1 MHGVIAD
8 KLGVI
13 KLMDK
18 REVYF
23 DNSATTRA
31 FDEVRDIVA
40 ETMTVDYGNTSSRHM
55 KGVEAERYVK
65 AAREKIAKT
74 LKVTEKEIVFTS
86 GGTESNNLAIIGSAI
101 ANQRAGKHIITTAIE
116 HASVAAVVGFLEEQG
131 FEVTILPVDENG
143 QISLEEL
150 EAAIREDTILV
161 SMMQINNE
169 MGAIEPVAEAGA
181 LIKKKNPNT
190 LFHVDA
196 IQSYGKLRIYPKKMN
211 VDMLSVSGHK
221 LHGPKGSGFLY
232 IKENTKAIITT
243 HASNVCGTIIP
254 IEEIGALCKEKGL
267 VYAVDT
273 AQTAGILNIDMQKA
287 NIDFLAFTGHKGLL
301 GPQGIGGFIAS
312 DKLEGLIDPVIS
324 GGTGS
329 LSDSEEIPDFLPDRF
344 ESGTLNLPGIIGLHQ
359 ALVYLKEAGIDN
371 MRKEKMEITK
381 YFLDQVKEIDG
392 VKVAGKKTVE
402 GRLGVVSIDFEGFDN
417 SIVSFYLSSK
427 YKIMTR
433 VGMHCAPR
441 AHKTLKTFPQGT
453 VRFSFSHFNTKE
465 EVDICIDAI
474 KTILDDLRQG
484 EELI

>member
-1 MHGVIAD
+1 MKDI
-8 KLGVI
+8 
-13 KLMDK
+13 
-18 REVYF
+18 YF
-23 DNSATTRA
+23 DNSSTSFPKAPNVGRAMGEFIENGAFNINRGSYEGAYEAGSAVLDTREMLKDL
-31 FDEVRDIVA
+31 FNCPNSKNVVFTPSVTYSLNFFIKGFLKPGDHVLV
-40 ETMTVDYGNTSSRHM
+40 TSVEHNAVMRPLVQM
-55 KGVEAERYVK
+55 EKLGVEFDAVPCDE
-65 AAREKIAKT
+65 EGG
-74 LKVTEKEIVFTS
+74 VTADDF
-86 GGTESNNLAIIGSAI
+86 
-101 ANQRAGKHIITTAIE
+101 RA
-116 HASVAAVVGFLEEQG
+116 
-131 FEVTILPVDENG
+131 
-143 QISLEEL
+143 
-150 EAAIREDTILV
+150 
-161 SMMQINNE
+161 
-169 MGAIEPVAEAGA
+169 
-181 LIKKKNPNT
+181 
-190 LFHVDA
+190 
-196 IQSYGKLRIYPKKMN
+196 
-211 VDMLSVSGHK
+211 
-221 LHGPKGSGFLY
+221 Y

-312 DKLEGLIDPVIS
+312 DKLEGLIEPVIS

-371 MRKEKMEITK
+371 MRNEKMEITK
-381 YFLDQVKEIDG
+381 YFLDQVKEIEG

-402 GRLGVVSIDFEGFDN
+402 GRLGVISIDFEGFDN

-465 EVDICIDAI
+465 EVDVCIDSI
-474 KTILDDLRQG
+474 KTILSDLRQG
-484 EELI
+484 EDLI

>member
-1 MHGVIAD
+1 MKDI
-8 KLGVI
+8 
-13 KLMDK
+13 
-18 REVYF
+18 YF
-23 DNSATTRA
+23 DNSSTSFPKAPNVGRAMGEFIENGAFNINRGSYEGAYEAGSAVLDTREMLKDL
-31 FDEVRDIVA
+31 FNCPNSKNVVFTPSVTYSLNFFIKGFLKPGDHVLV
-40 ETMTVDYGNTSSRHM
+40 TSVEHNAVMRPLVQM
-55 KGVEAERYVK
+55 EKLGVEFDAVPCDE
-65 AAREKIAKT
+65 EGG
-74 LKVTEKEIVFTS
+74 VTADDF
-86 GGTESNNLAIIGSAI
+86 
-101 ANQRAGKHIITTAIE
+101 RA
-116 HASVAAVVGFLEEQG
+116 
-131 FEVTILPVDENG
+131 
-143 QISLEEL
+143 
-150 EAAIREDTILV
+150 
-161 SMMQINNE
+161 
-169 MGAIEPVAEAGA
+169 
-181 LIKKKNPNT
+181 
-190 LFHVDA
+190 
-196 IQSYGKLRIYPKKMN
+196 
-211 VDMLSVSGHK
+211 
-221 LHGPKGSGFLY
+221 Y

-465 EVDICIDAI
+465 EVDVCIDAI
-474 KTILDDLRQG
+474 KTILSDLRQG
-484 EELI
+484 GELI

>member
-1 MHGVIAD
+1 MKDI
-8 KLGVI
+8 
-13 KLMDK
+13 
-18 REVYF
+18 YF
-23 DNSATTRA
+23 DNSSTSFPKAPNVGRAMGEFIENGAFNINRGSYEGAYEAGSAVLDTREMLKDL
-31 FDEVRDIVA
+31 FNCPNSKNVVFTPSVTYSLNFFIKGFLKPGDHVLV
-40 ETMTVDYGNTSSRHM
+40 TSVEHNAVMRPLVQM
-55 KGVEAERYVK
+55 EKLGVEFDAVPCDE
-65 AAREKIAKT
+65 EGG
-74 LKVTEKEIVFTS
+74 VTADDF
-86 GGTESNNLAIIGSAI
+86 
-101 ANQRAGKHIITTAIE
+101 RA
-116 HASVAAVVGFLEEQG
+116 
-131 FEVTILPVDENG
+131 
-143 QISLEEL
+143 
-150 EAAIREDTILV
+150 
-161 SMMQINNE
+161 
-169 MGAIEPVAEAGA
+169 
-181 LIKKKNPNT
+181 
-190 LFHVDA
+190 
-196 IQSYGKLRIYPKKMN
+196 
-211 VDMLSVSGHK
+211 
-221 LHGPKGSGFLY
+221 Y

-371 MRKEKMEITK
+371 MRKEKMDITK

-417 SIVSFYLSSK
+417 SIVSFSLSSK

-465 EVDICIDAI
+465 EVDICINAI
-474 KTILDDLRQG
+474 KTILSDLRQG

>member
-1 MHGVIAD
+1 MKDI
-8 KLGVI
+8 
-13 KLMDK
+13 
-18 REVYF
+18 YF
-23 DNSATTRA
+23 DNSSTSFPKAPNVGRAMGEFIENGAFNINRGSYEGAYEAGSAVLDTREMLKDLSNCPNSKNVV
-31 FDEVRDIVA
+31 FTPSVTYSLNFFIKGFLKPGDHVLV
-40 ETMTVDYGNTSSRHM
+40 TSVEHNAVMRPLVQM
-55 KGVEAERYVK
+55 EKLGVEFDAVPCDE
-65 AAREKIAKT
+65 EGG
-74 LKVTEKEIVFTS
+74 VTADDF
-86 GGTESNNLAIIGSAI
+86 
-101 ANQRAGKHIITTAIE
+101 RA
-116 HASVAAVVGFLEEQG
+116 
-131 FEVTILPVDENG
+131 
-143 QISLEEL
+143 
-150 EAAIREDTILV
+150 
-161 SMMQINNE
+161 
-169 MGAIEPVAEAGA
+169 
-181 LIKKKNPNT
+181 
-190 LFHVDA
+190 
-196 IQSYGKLRIYPKKMN
+196 
-211 VDMLSVSGHK
+211 
-221 LHGPKGSGFLY
+221 Y

-465 EVDICIDAI
+465 EVDVCIDAI
-474 KTILDDLRQG
+474 KTILSDLRQG
-484 EELI
+484 EDLI

>member
-1 MHGVIAD
+1 MKDI
-8 KLGVI
+8 
-13 KLMDK
+13 
-18 REVYF
+18 YF
-23 DNSATTRA
+23 DNSSTSFPKAPNVGRAMGEFIENGAFNINRGSYEGAYEAGSAVLDTREMLKDL
-31 FDEVRDIVA
+31 FNCPNSKNVVFTPSVTYSLNFFIKGFLKPGDHVLV
-40 ETMTVDYGNTSSRHM
+40 TSVEHNAVMRPLVQM
-55 KGVEAERYVK
+55 EKLGVEFDAVPCDE
-65 AAREKIAKT
+65 EGG
-74 LKVTEKEIVFTS
+74 VTADDF
-86 GGTESNNLAIIGSAI
+86 
-101 ANQRAGKHIITTAIE
+101 RA
-116 HASVAAVVGFLEEQG
+116 
-131 FEVTILPVDENG
+131 
-143 QISLEEL
+143 
-150 EAAIREDTILV
+150 
-161 SMMQINNE
+161 
-169 MGAIEPVAEAGA
+169 
-181 LIKKKNPNT
+181 
-190 LFHVDA
+190 
-196 IQSYGKLRIYPKKMN
+196 
-211 VDMLSVSGHK
+211 
-221 LHGPKGSGFLY
+221 Y

-267 VYAVDT
+267 VYAVE
-273 AQTAGILNIDMQKA
+273 ILNIDMQKA

-371 MRKEKMEITK
+371 MRNEKMEITK

-392 VKVAGKKTVE
+392 VEVAGKKTVE

-417 SIVSFYLSSK
+417 SIVSFYLSNR

-465 EVDICIDAI
+465 EVDVCIDSI
-474 KTILDDLRQG
+474 KTILSDLRQG
-484 EELI
+484 EDLI

>member
-1 MHGVIAD
+1 MKDI
-8 KLGVI
+8 
-13 KLMDK
+13 
-18 REVYF
+18 YF
-23 DNSATTRA
+23 DNSSTSFPKAPNVGRAMGEFIENGAFNINRGSYEGAYEAGSAVLDTREMLKDL
-31 FDEVRDIVA
+31 FNCPNSKNVVFTPSVTYSLNFFIKGFLKPGDHVLV
-40 ETMTVDYGNTSSRHM
+40 TSVEHNAVMRPLVQM
-55 KGVEAERYVK
+55 EKLGVEFDAVPCDE
-65 AAREKIAKT
+65 EGG
-74 LKVTEKEIVFTS
+74 VTADDF
-86 GGTESNNLAIIGSAI
+86 
-101 ANQRAGKHIITTAIE
+101 RA
-116 HASVAAVVGFLEEQG
+116 
-131 FEVTILPVDENG
+131 
-143 QISLEEL
+143 
-150 EAAIREDTILV
+150 
-161 SMMQINNE
+161 
-169 MGAIEPVAEAGA
+169 
-181 LIKKKNPNT
+181 
-190 LFHVDA
+190 
-196 IQSYGKLRIYPKKMN
+196 
-211 VDMLSVSGHK
+211 
-221 LHGPKGSGFLY
+221 Y

-465 EVDICIDAI
+465 EVDICINAI
-474 KTILDDLRQG
+474 KTILSDLRQG

>member
-1 MHGVIAD
+1 MKDI
-8 KLGVI
+8 
-13 KLMDK
+13 
-18 REVYF
+18 YF
-23 DNSATTRA
+23 DNSSTSFPKAPNVGRAMGEFIENGAFNINRGSYEGAYEAGSAVLDTREMLKDL
-31 FDEVRDIVA
+31 FNCPNSKNVVFTPSVTYSLNFFIKGFLKPGDHVLV
-40 ETMTVDYGNTSSRHM
+40 TSVEHNAVMRPLVQM
-55 KGVEAERYVK
+55 EKLGVEFDAVPCDE
-65 AAREKIAKT
+65 EGG
-74 LKVTEKEIVFTS
+74 VTADDF
-86 GGTESNNLAIIGSAI
+86 
-101 ANQRAGKHIITTAIE
+101 RA
-116 HASVAAVVGFLEEQG
+116 
-131 FEVTILPVDENG
+131 
-143 QISLEEL
+143 
-150 EAAIREDTILV
+150 
-161 SMMQINNE
+161 
-169 MGAIEPVAEAGA
+169 
-181 LIKKKNPNT
+181 
-190 LFHVDA
+190 
-196 IQSYGKLRIYPKKMN
+196 
-211 VDMLSVSGHK
+211 
-221 LHGPKGSGFLY
+221 Y

-359 ALVYLKEAGIDN
+359 ALAYLKEAGIDN
-371 MRKEKMEITK
+371 MRNEKMEITK

-465 EVDICIDAI
+465 EVDICINAI
-474 KTILDDLRQG
+474 KTILSDLRQG

>member
-1 MHGVIAD
+1 MKDI
-8 KLGVI
+8 
-13 KLMDK
+13 
-18 REVYF
+18 YF
-23 DNSATTRA
+23 DNSSTSFPKAPNVGRAMGEFIENGAFNINRGSYEGAYEAGSAVLDTREMLKDL
-31 FDEVRDIVA
+31 FNCPNSKNVVFTPSVTYSLNFFIKGFLKPGDHVLV
-40 ETMTVDYGNTSSRHM
+40 TSVEHNAVMRPLVQM
-55 KGVEAERYVK
+55 EKLGVEFDAVPCDKEGG
-65 AAREKIAKT
+65 
-74 LKVTEKEIVFTS
+74 VTADDF
-86 GGTESNNLAIIGSAI
+86 
-101 ANQRAGKHIITTAIE
+101 RA
-116 HASVAAVVGFLEEQG
+116 
-131 FEVTILPVDENG
+131 
-143 QISLEEL
+143 
-150 EAAIREDTILV
+150 
-161 SMMQINNE
+161 
-169 MGAIEPVAEAGA
+169 
-181 LIKKKNPNT
+181 
-190 LFHVDA
+190 
-196 IQSYGKLRIYPKKMN
+196 
-211 VDMLSVSGHK
+211 
-221 LHGPKGSGFLY
+221 Y

-371 MRKEKMEITK
+371 MRNEKMEITK

-465 EVDICIDAI
+465 EVDICINAI
-474 KTILDDLRQG
+474 KTILSDLRQG

>member
-1 MHGVIAD
+1 MKDI
-8 KLGVI
+8 
-13 KLMDK
+13 
-18 REVYF
+18 YF
-23 DNSATTRA
+23 DNSSTSLPKAPNVGRAMGEFIENGAFNINRGSYEGAYEAGSAVLDTREMLKDL
-31 FDEVRDIVA
+31 FNCPNSKNVVFTPSVTYSLNFFIKGFLKPGDHVLV
-40 ETMTVDYGNTSSRHM
+40 TSVEHNAVMRPLVQM
-55 KGVEAERYVK
+55 EKLGVEFDAVPCDE
-65 AAREKIAKT
+65 EGG
-74 LKVTEKEIVFTS
+74 VTADDF
-86 GGTESNNLAIIGSAI
+86 
-101 ANQRAGKHIITTAIE
+101 RA
-116 HASVAAVVGFLEEQG
+116 
-131 FEVTILPVDENG
+131 
-143 QISLEEL
+143 
-150 EAAIREDTILV
+150 
-161 SMMQINNE
+161 
-169 MGAIEPVAEAGA
+169 
-181 LIKKKNPNT
+181 
-190 LFHVDA
+190 
-196 IQSYGKLRIYPKKMN
+196 
-211 VDMLSVSGHK
+211 
-221 LHGPKGSGFLY
+221 Y

-465 EVDICIDAI
+465 EVDVCIDAI
-474 KTILDDLRQG
+474 KTILSDLRQG
-484 EELI
+484 EDLI

>member
-1 MHGVIAD
+1 MKDI
-8 KLGVI
+8 
-13 KLMDK
+13 
-18 REVYF
+18 YF
-23 DNSATTRA
+23 DNSSTSFPKAPNVGRAMGEFIENGAFNINRGSYEGAYEAGSAVLDTREMLKDL
-31 FDEVRDIVA
+31 FNCPNSKNVVFTPSVTYSLNFFIKGFLKPGDHVLV
-40 ETMTVDYGNTSSRHM
+40 TSVEHNAVMRPLVQM
-55 KGVEAERYVK
+55 EKLGVEFDAVPCDE
-65 AAREKIAKT
+65 EGG
-74 LKVTEKEIVFTS
+74 VTADDF
-86 GGTESNNLAIIGSAI
+86 
-101 ANQRAGKHIITTAIE
+101 RA
-116 HASVAAVVGFLEEQG
+116 
-131 FEVTILPVDENG
+131 
-143 QISLEEL
+143 
-150 EAAIREDTILV
+150 
-161 SMMQINNE
+161 
-169 MGAIEPVAEAGA
+169 
-181 LIKKKNPNT
+181 
-190 LFHVDA
+190 
-196 IQSYGKLRIYPKKMN
+196 
-211 VDMLSVSGHK
+211 
-221 LHGPKGSGFLY
+221 Y

-273 AQTAGILNIDMQKA
+273 AQTAGILNVDMQKA

-371 MRKEKMEITK
+371 MRNEKMEITK

-465 EVDICIDAI
+465 EVDVCIDSI
-474 KTILDDLRQG
+474 KTILSDLRQG
-484 EELI
+484 EDLI

>member
-1 MHGVIAD
+1 MKDI
-8 KLGVI
+8 
-13 KLMDK
+13 
-18 REVYF
+18 YF
-23 DNSATTRA
+23 DNSSTSFPKAPNVGRAMGEFIENGAFNINRGSYEGAYEAGSAVLDTREMLKDL
-31 FDEVRDIVA
+31 FNCPNSKNVVFTPSVTYSLNFFIKGFLKPGDHVLV
-40 ETMTVDYGNTSSRHM
+40 TSVEHNAVMRPLVQM
-55 KGVEAERYVK
+55 AKLGVEFDAVPCDE
-65 AAREKIAKT
+65 EGG
-74 LKVTEKEIVFTS
+74 VTADDF
-86 GGTESNNLAIIGSAI
+86 
-101 ANQRAGKHIITTAIE
+101 RA
-116 HASVAAVVGFLEEQG
+116 
-131 FEVTILPVDENG
+131 
-143 QISLEEL
+143 
-150 EAAIREDTILV
+150 
-161 SMMQINNE
+161 
-169 MGAIEPVAEAGA
+169 
-181 LIKKKNPNT
+181 
-190 LFHVDA
+190 
-196 IQSYGKLRIYPKKMN
+196 
-211 VDMLSVSGHK
+211 
-221 LHGPKGSGFLY
+221 Y

-381 YFLDQVKEIDG
+381 YFLDQVKEIEG

-465 EVDICIDAI
+465 EVDVCIDSI
-474 KTILDDLRQG
+474 KTILSDLRQG
-484 EELI
+484 EDLI

>member
-1 MHGVIAD
+1 MKDI
-8 KLGVI
+8 
-13 KLMDK
+13 
-18 REVYF
+18 YF
-23 DNSATTRA
+23 DNSSTSFPKAPNVGRAMGEFIENGAFNINRGSYEGAYEAGSAVLDTREMLKDL
-31 FDEVRDIVA
+31 FNCPNSKNVVFTPSVTYSLNFFIKGFLKPGDHVLV
-40 ETMTVDYGNTSSRHM
+40 TSVEHNAVMRPLVQM
-55 KGVEAERYVK
+55 EKLGVEFDAVPCDE
-65 AAREKIAKT
+65 EGG
-74 LKVTEKEIVFTS
+74 VTADDF
-86 GGTESNNLAIIGSAI
+86 
-101 ANQRAGKHIITTAIE
+101 RA
-116 HASVAAVVGFLEEQG
+116 
-131 FEVTILPVDENG
+131 
-143 QISLEEL
+143 
-150 EAAIREDTILV
+150 
-161 SMMQINNE
+161 
-169 MGAIEPVAEAGA
+169 
-181 LIKKKNPNT
+181 
-190 LFHVDA
+190 
-196 IQSYGKLRIYPKKMN
+196 
-211 VDMLSVSGHK
+211 
-221 LHGPKGSGFLY
+221 Y

-267 VYAVDT
+267 VYVVDT

-371 MRKEKMEITK
+371 MRNEKMEITK

-465 EVDICIDAI
+465 EVDVCIDAI
-474 KTILDDLRQG
+474 KTILSDLRQG
-484 EELI
+484 EDLI

>member
-1 MHGVIAD
+1 MKDI
-8 KLGVI
+8 
-13 KLMDK
+13 
-18 REVYF
+18 YF
-23 DNSATTRA
+23 DNSSTSFPKAPNVGRAMGEFIENGAFNINRGSYEGAYEAGSAVLDTREMLKDL
-31 FDEVRDIVA
+31 FNCPNSKNVVFTPSVTYSLNFFIKGFLKPGDHVLV
-40 ETMTVDYGNTSSRHM
+40 TSVEHNAVMRPLVQM
-55 KGVEAERYVK
+55 EKLGVEFDAVPCDE
-65 AAREKIAKT
+65 EGG
-74 LKVTEKEIVFTS
+74 VTADDF
-86 GGTESNNLAIIGSAI
+86 
-101 ANQRAGKHIITTAIE
+101 RA
-116 HASVAAVVGFLEEQG
+116 
-131 FEVTILPVDENG
+131 
-143 QISLEEL
+143 
-150 EAAIREDTILV
+150 
-161 SMMQINNE
+161 
-169 MGAIEPVAEAGA
+169 
-181 LIKKKNPNT
+181 
-190 LFHVDA
+190 
-196 IQSYGKLRIYPKKMN
+196 
-211 VDMLSVSGHK
+211 
-221 LHGPKGSGFLY
+221 Y

-371 MRKEKMEITK
+371 MRNEKMEITK
-381 YFLDQVKEIDG
+381 YFLDQVKEING

-465 EVDICIDAI
+465 EVDVCIDSI
-474 KTILDDLRQG
+474 KTILSDLRQG
-484 EELI
+484 EDLI

>member
-1 MHGVIAD
+1 MKDI
-8 KLGVI
+8 
-13 KLMDK
+13 
-18 REVYF
+18 YF
-23 DNSATTRA
+23 DNSSTSFPKAPNVGRAMGEFIENGAFNINRGSYEGAYEAGSAVLDTREMLKDL
-31 FDEVRDIVA
+31 FNCPNSKNVVFTPSVTYSLNFFIKGFLKPGDHVLV
-40 ETMTVDYGNTSSRHM
+40 TSVEHNAVMRPLVQM
-55 KGVEAERYVK
+55 EKLGVEFDAVPCDE
-65 AAREKIAKT
+65 EGG
-74 LKVTEKEIVFTS
+74 VTADDF
-86 GGTESNNLAIIGSAI
+86 
-101 ANQRAGKHIITTAIE
+101 RA
-116 HASVAAVVGFLEEQG
+116 
-131 FEVTILPVDENG
+131 
-143 QISLEEL
+143 
-150 EAAIREDTILV
+150 
-161 SMMQINNE
+161 
-169 MGAIEPVAEAGA
+169 
-181 LIKKKNPNT
+181 
-190 LFHVDA
+190 
-196 IQSYGKLRIYPKKMN
+196 
-211 VDMLSVSGHK
+211 
-221 LHGPKGSGFLY
+221 Y

-381 YFLDQVKEIDG
+381 YFLDQVKEIHG

-465 EVDICIDAI
+465 EVDVCIDAI
-474 KTILDDLRQG
+474 KTILSDLRQG
-484 EELI
+484 EDLI

>member
-1 MHGVIAD
+1 MKDI
-8 KLGVI
+8 
-13 KLMDK
+13 
-18 REVYF
+18 YF
-23 DNSATTRA
+23 DNSSTSFPKAPNVGRAMGEFIENGAFNINRGSYEGAYEAGSAVLDTREMLKDL
-31 FDEVRDIVA
+31 FNCPNSKNVVFTPSVTYSLNFFIKGFLKPGDHVLV
-40 ETMTVDYGNTSSRHM
+40 TSVEHNAVMRPLVQM
-55 KGVEAERYVK
+55 EKLGVEFDAVPCDE
-65 AAREKIAKT
+65 EGG
-74 LKVTEKEIVFTS
+74 VTADDF
-86 GGTESNNLAIIGSAI
+86 
-101 ANQRAGKHIITTAIE
+101 RA
-116 HASVAAVVGFLEEQG
+116 
-131 FEVTILPVDENG
+131 
-143 QISLEEL
+143 
-150 EAAIREDTILV
+150 
-161 SMMQINNE
+161 
-169 MGAIEPVAEAGA
+169 
-181 LIKKKNPNT
+181 
-190 LFHVDA
+190 
-196 IQSYGKLRIYPKKMN
+196 
-211 VDMLSVSGHK
+211 
-221 LHGPKGSGFLY
+221 Y

-371 MRKEKMEITK
+371 MRNEKMEITK

-465 EVDICIDAI
+465 EVDY
-474 KTILDDLRQG
+474 TINVLKKSLMFLRRVKR
-484 EELI
+484 

>member
-1 MHGVIAD
+1 MKDI
-8 KLGVI
+8 
-13 KLMDK
+13 
-18 REVYF
+18 YF
-23 DNSATTRA
+23 DNSSTSFPKAPNVGRAMGEFIENGAFNINRGSYEGAYEAGSAVLDTR
-31 FDEVRDIVA
+31 E
-40 ETMTVDYGNTSSRHM
+40 M
-55 KGVEAERYVK
+55 
-65 AAREKIAKT
+65 
-74 LKVTEKEIVFTS
+74 LKDLFNAPDSKNVVFTP
-86 GGTESNNLAIIGSAI
+86 
-101 ANQRAGKHIITTAIE
+101 
-116 HASVAAVVGFLEEQG
+116 SVTYSLNYFIKGFLKPNDHVLVTSVEHNAVMRPLVQMKELGLEFDVVPCDEE
-131 FEVTILPVDENG
+131 
-143 QISLEEL
+143 
-150 EAAIREDTILV
+150 
-161 SMMQINNE
+161 
-169 MGAIEPVAEAGA
+169 
-181 LIKKKNPNT
+181 
-190 LFHVDA
+190 
-196 IQSYGKLRIYPKKMN
+196 
-211 VDMLSVSGHK
+211 
-221 LHGPKGSGFLY
+221 GSITADDFRKY

-301 GPQGIGGFIAS
+301 GPQGIGGFISS
-312 DKLEGLIDPVIS
+312 DKLEGLIYPIIS

-329 LSDSEEIPDFLPDRF
+329 LSDSEEMPDFLPDRF

-359 ALVYLKEAGIDN
+359 ALVYLKEAGIYN
-371 MRKEKMEITK
+371 MRNEKMEITK
-381 YFLDQVKEIDG
+381 YFLDKVKEIEG
-392 VKVAGKKTVE
+392 AKVAGKKTVE

-441 AHKTLKTFPQGT
+441 AHQTLNTFPQGT

-484 EELI
+484 EDII

>member
-1 MHGVIAD
+1 MKDI
-8 KLGVI
+8 
-13 KLMDK
+13 
-18 REVYF
+18 YF
-23 DNSATTRA
+23 DNSSTSFPKAPNVGRAMGEFIENGAFNINRGSYEGAYEAGSAVLDTREMLKDL
-31 FDEVRDIVA
+31 FNCPNSKNVVFTPSVTYSLNFFIKGFLKPGDHVLV
-40 ETMTVDYGNTSSRHM
+40 TSVEHNAVMRPLVQM
-55 KGVEAERYVK
+55 EKLGVEFDAVPCDE
-65 AAREKIAKT
+65 EGG
-74 LKVTEKEIVFTS
+74 VTADDF
-86 GGTESNNLAIIGSAI
+86 
-101 ANQRAGKHIITTAIE
+101 RA
-116 HASVAAVVGFLEEQG
+116 
-131 FEVTILPVDENG
+131 
-143 QISLEEL
+143 
-150 EAAIREDTILV
+150 
-161 SMMQINNE
+161 
-169 MGAIEPVAEAGA
+169 
-181 LIKKKNPNT
+181 
-190 LFHVDA
+190 
-196 IQSYGKLRIYPKKMN
+196 
-211 VDMLSVSGHK
+211 
-221 LHGPKGSGFLY
+221 Y

-465 EVDICIDAI
+465 EVDVCIDAI
-474 KTILDDLRQG
+474 ITILSDLRQG
-484 EELI
+484 EDLI

>member
-1 MHGVIAD
+1 MKDI
-8 KLGVI
+8 
-13 KLMDK
+13 
-18 REVYF
+18 YF
-23 DNSATTRA
+23 DNSSTSFPKAPNVGRAMGEFIENGAFNINRGSYEGAYEAGSAVLDTREMLKDL
-31 FDEVRDIVA
+31 FNCPNSKNVVFTPSVTYSLNFFIKGFLKPGDHVLV
-40 ETMTVDYGNTSSRHM
+40 TSVEHNAVMRPLVQM
-55 KGVEAERYVK
+55 EKLGVEFDAVPCDE
-65 AAREKIAKT
+65 EGG
-74 LKVTEKEIVFTS
+74 VTADDF
-86 GGTESNNLAIIGSAI
+86 
-101 ANQRAGKHIITTAIE
+101 RA
-116 HASVAAVVGFLEEQG
+116 
-131 FEVTILPVDENG
+131 
-143 QISLEEL
+143 
-150 EAAIREDTILV
+150 
-161 SMMQINNE
+161 
-169 MGAIEPVAEAGA
+169 
-181 LIKKKNPNT
+181 
-190 LFHVDA
+190 
-196 IQSYGKLRIYPKKMN
+196 
-211 VDMLSVSGHK
+211 
-221 LHGPKGSGFLY
+221 Y

-371 MRKEKMEITK
+371 MRNEKMEITK

-465 EVDICIDAI
+465 EVDVCIDSI
-474 KTILDDLRQG
+474 KTILSDLRQG
-484 EELI
+484 GELI

>member
-1 MHGVIAD
+1 MIY
-8 KLGVI
+8 L
-13 KLMDK
+13 
-18 REVYF
+18 
-23 DNSATTRA
+23 DNAATTFPKPEAVYDAMMDCMKNYCANPGRA
-31 FDEVRDIVA
+31 GHKLA
-40 ETMTVDYGNTSSRHM
+40 M
-55 KGVEAERYVK
+55 K
-65 AAREKIAKT
+65 AAREIYDTRENIAK
-74 LKVTEKEIVFTS
+74 LFNIDNPMNIVFTNNA
-86 GGTESNNLAIIGSAI
+86 TESLNLAIKGVV
-101 ANQRAGKHIITTAIE
+101 NAGDHIITTSMEHNSVIRPIKALEKLGIE
-116 HASVAAVVGFLEEQG
+116 NTIVQCDKDGFLN
-131 FEVTILPVDENG
+131 VKD
-143 QISLEEL
+143 LEE
-150 EAAIREDTILV
+150 AIR
-161 SMMQINNE
+161 S
-169 MGAIEPVAEAGA
+169 
-181 LIKKKNPNT
+181 
-190 LFHVDA
+190 
-196 IQSYGKLRIYPKKMN
+196 
-211 VDMLSVSGHK
+211 
-221 LHGPKGSGFLY
+221 
-232 IKENTKAIITT
+232 NTKLIVTT

-465 EVDICIDAI
+465 EVDVCIDAI
-474 KTILDDLRQG
+474 KTILSDLRQG
-484 EELI
+484 EDLI

>member
-1 MHGVIAD
+1 MKDI
-8 KLGVI
+8 
-13 KLMDK
+13 
-18 REVYF
+18 YF
-23 DNSATTRA
+23 DNSSTSFPKAPNVGRAMGEFIENGAFNINRGSYEGAYEAGSAVLDTREMLKDL
-31 FDEVRDIVA
+31 FNCPNSKNVVFTPSVTYSLNFFIKGFLKPGDHVLV
-40 ETMTVDYGNTSSRHM
+40 TSVEHNAVMRPLVQM
-55 KGVEAERYVK
+55 EKLGVEFDAVPCDE
-65 AAREKIAKT
+65 EGG
-74 LKVTEKEIVFTS
+74 VTADDF
-86 GGTESNNLAIIGSAI
+86 
-101 ANQRAGKHIITTAIE
+101 RA
-116 HASVAAVVGFLEEQG
+116 
-131 FEVTILPVDENG
+131 
-143 QISLEEL
+143 
-150 EAAIREDTILV
+150 
-161 SMMQINNE
+161 
-169 MGAIEPVAEAGA
+169 
-181 LIKKKNPNT
+181 
-190 LFHVDA
+190 
-196 IQSYGKLRIYPKKMN
+196 
-211 VDMLSVSGHK
+211 
-221 LHGPKGSGFLY
+221 Y

-301 GPQGIGGFIAS
+301 GPQGIGGFISS
-312 DKLEGLIDPVIS
+312 DKLEGLIYPIIS

-329 LSDSEEIPDFLPDRF
+329 LSDSEEMPDFLPDRF

-359 ALVYLKEAGIDN
+359 ALAYLKEAGIDN
-371 MRKEKMEITK
+371 MRNEKMEITK
-381 YFLDQVKEIDG
+381 YFLDKVKEIEG
-392 VKVAGKKTVE
+392 AKVAGKKTVE

-441 AHKTLKTFPQGT
+441 AHQTLNTFPQGT

-484 EELI
+484 EDII

>member
-1 MHGVIAD
+1 MKDI
-8 KLGVI
+8 
-13 KLMDK
+13 
-18 REVYF
+18 YF
-23 DNSATTRA
+23 DNSSTSFPKAPNVGRAMGEFIENGAFNINRGSYEGAYEAGSAVLDTREMLKDLFNA
-31 FDEVRDIVA
+31 PNSKNVVFTPSVTYSLNFFIKGFLKRGDHVLV
-40 ETMTVDYGNTSSRHM
+40 TSVEHNAVMRPLVQM
-55 KGVEAERYVK
+55 EKLGVEFDVVQCDE
-65 AAREKIAKT
+65 EGS
-74 LKVTEKEIVFTS
+74 VTADDFRS
-86 GGTESNNLAIIGSAI
+86 
-101 ANQRAGKHIITTAIE
+101 
-116 HASVAAVVGFLEEQG
+116 
-131 FEVTILPVDENG
+131 
-143 QISLEEL
+143 
-150 EAAIREDTILV
+150 
-161 SMMQINNE
+161 
-169 MGAIEPVAEAGA
+169 
-181 LIKKKNPNT
+181 
-190 LFHVDA
+190 
-196 IQSYGKLRIYPKKMN
+196 
-211 VDMLSVSGHK
+211 
-221 LHGPKGSGFLY
+221 Y

-273 AQTAGILNIDMQKA
+273 AQTAGILNIDMQKD

-329 LSDSEEIPDFLPDRF
+329 LSDSEEIPTFLPDRF

-359 ALVYLKEAGIDN
+359 ALIYLKEAGIDN
-371 MRKEKMEITK
+371 MRNEKMEITK
-381 YFLDQVKEIDG
+381 YFLDQVKEIEG
-392 VKVAGKKTVE
+392 VRIAGKKTVE

-417 SIVSFYLSSK
+417 SIVSFYLSNK
-427 YKIMTR
+427 YNIMTR

-484 EELI
+484 EDII

>member
-1 MHGVIAD
+1 MKDI
-8 KLGVI
+8 
-13 KLMDK
+13 
-18 REVYF
+18 YF
-23 DNSATTRA
+23 DNSSTSFPKAPNVGRAMGEFIENGAFNINRGSYEGAYEAGSAVLDTREMLKDL
-31 FDEVRDIVA
+31 FNCPNSKNVVFTPSVTYSLNFFIKGFLKPGDHVLV
-40 ETMTVDYGNTSSRHM
+40 TSVEHNAVMRPLVQM
-55 KGVEAERYVK
+55 EKLGVEFDAVPCDE
-65 AAREKIAKT
+65 EGG
-74 LKVTEKEIVFTS
+74 VTADDF
-86 GGTESNNLAIIGSAI
+86 
-101 ANQRAGKHIITTAIE
+101 RA
-116 HASVAAVVGFLEEQG
+116 
-131 FEVTILPVDENG
+131 
-143 QISLEEL
+143 
-150 EAAIREDTILV
+150 
-161 SMMQINNE
+161 
-169 MGAIEPVAEAGA
+169 
-181 LIKKKNPNT
+181 
-190 LFHVDA
+190 
-196 IQSYGKLRIYPKKMN
+196 
-211 VDMLSVSGHK
+211 
-221 LHGPKGSGFLY
+221 Y

-301 GPQGIGGFIAS
+301 GPQGIGGFISS
-312 DKLEGLIDPVIS
+312 DKLEGLIYPIIS

-329 LSDSEEIPDFLPDRF
+329 LSDSEEMPDFLPDRF

-465 EVDICIDAI
+465 EVDICINAI
-474 KTILDDLRQG
+474 KTILSDLRQG
-484 EELI
+484 EDLI

>member
-1 MHGVIAD
+1 MKDI
-8 KLGVI
+8 
-13 KLMDK
+13 
-18 REVYF
+18 YF
-23 DNSATTRA
+23 DNSSTSFPKAPNVGRAMGEFIENGAFNINRGSYEGAYEAGSAVLDTREMLKDL
-31 FDEVRDIVA
+31 FNCPNSKNVVFTPSVTYSLNFFIKGFLKPGDHVLV
-40 ETMTVDYGNTSSRHM
+40 TSVEHNAVMRPLVQM
-55 KGVEAERYVK
+55 EKLGVEFDAVPCDE
-65 AAREKIAKT
+65 EGG
-74 LKVTEKEIVFTS
+74 VTADDF
-86 GGTESNNLAIIGSAI
+86 
-101 ANQRAGKHIITTAIE
+101 RA
-116 HASVAAVVGFLEEQG
+116 
-131 FEVTILPVDENG
+131 
-143 QISLEEL
+143 
-150 EAAIREDTILV
+150 
-161 SMMQINNE
+161 
-169 MGAIEPVAEAGA
+169 
-181 LIKKKNPNT
+181 
-190 LFHVDA
+190 
-196 IQSYGKLRIYPKKMN
+196 
-211 VDMLSVSGHK
+211 
-221 LHGPKGSGFLY
+221 Y

-381 YFLDQVKEIDG
+381 YFLDQVKEIEG

-465 EVDICIDAI
+465 EVDVCIDAI
-474 KTILDDLRQG
+474 KTILSDLRQG
-484 EELI
+484 EDLI

>member
-1 MHGVIAD
+1 MKDI
-8 KLGVI
+8 
-13 KLMDK
+13 
-18 REVYF
+18 YF
-23 DNSATTRA
+23 DNSSTSFPKAPNVGRAMGEFIENGAFNINRGSYEGAYEAGSAVLDTREMLKDL
-31 FDEVRDIVA
+31 FNCPNSKNVVFTPSVTYSLNFFIKGFLKPGDHVLV
-40 ETMTVDYGNTSSRHM
+40 TSVEHNAVMRPLVQM
-55 KGVEAERYVK
+55 EKLGVEFDAVPCDE
-65 AAREKIAKT
+65 EGG
-74 LKVTEKEIVFTS
+74 VTADDF
-86 GGTESNNLAIIGSAI
+86 
-101 ANQRAGKHIITTAIE
+101 RA
-116 HASVAAVVGFLEEQG
+116 
-131 FEVTILPVDENG
+131 
-143 QISLEEL
+143 
-150 EAAIREDTILV
+150 
-161 SMMQINNE
+161 
-169 MGAIEPVAEAGA
+169 
-181 LIKKKNPNT
+181 
-190 LFHVDA
+190 
-196 IQSYGKLRIYPKKMN
+196 
-211 VDMLSVSGHK
+211 
-221 LHGPKGSGFLY
+221 Y

-301 GPQGIGGFIAS
+301 GPQGIGGFISS
-312 DKLEGLIDPVIS
+312 DKLEGLIYPIIS

-329 LSDSEEIPDFLPDRF
+329 LSDSEEMPDFLPDRF

-371 MRKEKMEITK
+371 MRNEKMEITK
-381 YFLDQVKEIDG
+381 YFLDKVKEIEG
-392 VKVAGKKTVE
+392 AKVAGKKTVE

-441 AHKTLKTFPQGT
+441 AHQTLNTFPQGT

-474 KTILDDLRQG
+474 KTILDDLREG
-484 EELI
+484 EDII

>member
-1 MHGVIAD
+1 MKDI
-8 KLGVI
+8 
-13 KLMDK
+13 
-18 REVYF
+18 YF
-23 DNSATTRA
+23 DNSSTSFPKAPNVGRAMGEFIENGAFNINRGRYEGAYEAGSAVLDTREMLKDL
-31 FDEVRDIVA
+31 FNCPNSKNVVFTPSVTYSLNFFIKGFLKPGDHVLV
-40 ETMTVDYGNTSSRHM
+40 TSVEHNAVMRPLVQM
-55 KGVEAERYVK
+55 EKLGVEFDAVPCDE
-65 AAREKIAKT
+65 EGG
-74 LKVTEKEIVFTS
+74 VTADDF
-86 GGTESNNLAIIGSAI
+86 
-101 ANQRAGKHIITTAIE
+101 RA
-116 HASVAAVVGFLEEQG
+116 
-131 FEVTILPVDENG
+131 
-143 QISLEEL
+143 
-150 EAAIREDTILV
+150 
-161 SMMQINNE
+161 
-169 MGAIEPVAEAGA
+169 
-181 LIKKKNPNT
+181 
-190 LFHVDA
+190 
-196 IQSYGKLRIYPKKMN
+196 
-211 VDMLSVSGHK
+211 
-221 LHGPKGSGFLY
+221 Y

-301 GPQGIGGFIAS
+301 GPQGIGGFISS
-312 DKLEGLIDPVIS
+312 DKLEGLIYPIIS

-329 LSDSEEIPDFLPDRF
+329 LSDSEEMPDFLPDRF

-359 ALVYLKEAGIDN
+359 ALAYLKEAGIDN
-371 MRKEKMEITK
+371 MRNEKMEITK
-381 YFLDQVKEIDG
+381 YFLDKVKEIEG
-392 VKVAGKKTVE
+392 AKVAGKKTVE

-441 AHKTLKTFPQGT
+441 AHQTLNTFPQGT

-484 EELI
+484 EDII

>member
-1 MHGVIAD
+1 MKDI
-8 KLGVI
+8 
-13 KLMDK
+13 
-18 REVYF
+18 YF
-23 DNSATTRA
+23 DNSSTSFPKAPNVGRAMGEFIENGAFNINRGSYEGAYEAGSAVLDTREMLKDL
-31 FDEVRDIVA
+31 FNCPNSKNVVFTPSVTYSLNFFIKGFLKPGDHVLV
-40 ETMTVDYGNTSSRHM
+40 TSVEHNAVMRPLVQM
-55 KGVEAERYVK
+55 EKLGVEFDAVPCDE
-65 AAREKIAKT
+65 EGG
-74 LKVTEKEIVFTS
+74 VTADDF
-86 GGTESNNLAIIGSAI
+86 
-101 ANQRAGKHIITTAIE
+101 RA
-116 HASVAAVVGFLEEQG
+116 
-131 FEVTILPVDENG
+131 
-143 QISLEEL
+143 
-150 EAAIREDTILV
+150 
-161 SMMQINNE
+161 
-169 MGAIEPVAEAGA
+169 
-181 LIKKKNPNT
+181 
-190 LFHVDA
+190 
-196 IQSYGKLRIYPKKMN
+196 
-211 VDMLSVSGHK
+211 
-221 LHGPKGSGFLY
+221 Y

-465 EVDICIDAI
+465 EVDVCIDAI

-484 EELI
+484 EDLI

>member
-1 MHGVIAD
+1 MKDI
-8 KLGVI
+8 
-13 KLMDK
+13 
-18 REVYF
+18 YF
-23 DNSATTRA
+23 DNSSTSFPKAPNVGRAMGEFIENGAFNINRGSYEGAYEAGSAVLDTREMLKDL
-31 FDEVRDIVA
+31 FNCPNSKNVVFTPSVTYSLNFFIKGFLKPGDHVLV
-40 ETMTVDYGNTSSRHM
+40 TSVEHNAVMRPLVQM
-55 KGVEAERYVK
+55 EKLGVEFDAVPCDE
-65 AAREKIAKT
+65 EGG
-74 LKVTEKEIVFTS
+74 VTADDF
-86 GGTESNNLAIIGSAI
+86 
-101 ANQRAGKHIITTAIE
+101 RA
-116 HASVAAVVGFLEEQG
+116 
-131 FEVTILPVDENG
+131 
-143 QISLEEL
+143 
-150 EAAIREDTILV
+150 
-161 SMMQINNE
+161 
-169 MGAIEPVAEAGA
+169 
-181 LIKKKNPNT
+181 
-190 LFHVDA
+190 
-196 IQSYGKLRIYPKKMN
+196 
-211 VDMLSVSGHK
+211 
-221 LHGPKGSGFLY
+221 Y

-371 MRKEKMEITK
+371 MRNEKMEITK
-381 YFLDQVKEIDG
+381 YFLDKVKEIEG
-392 VKVAGKKTVE
+392 AKVAGKKTVE

-441 AHKTLKTFPQGT
+441 AHQTLNTFPQGT
-453 VRFSFSHFNTKE
+453 VRFSFSHFNTEE

-484 EELI
+484 EDII

>member
-1 MHGVIAD
+1 MKDI
-8 KLGVI
+8 
-13 KLMDK
+13 
-18 REVYF
+18 YF
-23 DNSATTRA
+23 DNSSTSFPKAPNVGRAMGEFIENGAFNINRGSYEGAYEAGSAVLDTREMLKDL
-31 FDEVRDIVA
+31 FNCPNSKNVVFTPSVTYSLNFFIKGFLKPGDHVLV
-40 ETMTVDYGNTSSRHM
+40 TSVEHNAVMRPLVQM
-55 KGVEAERYVK
+55 EKLGVEFDAVPCDE
-65 AAREKIAKT
+65 EGG
-74 LKVTEKEIVFTS
+74 VTADDF
-86 GGTESNNLAIIGSAI
+86 
-101 ANQRAGKHIITTAIE
+101 RA
-116 HASVAAVVGFLEEQG
+116 
-131 FEVTILPVDENG
+131 
-143 QISLEEL
+143 
-150 EAAIREDTILV
+150 
-161 SMMQINNE
+161 
-169 MGAIEPVAEAGA
+169 
-181 LIKKKNPNT
+181 
-190 LFHVDA
+190 
-196 IQSYGKLRIYPKKMN
+196 
-211 VDMLSVSGHK
+211 
-221 LHGPKGSGFLY
+221 Y

-371 MRKEKMEITK
+371 MRNEKMEITK
-381 YFLDQVKEIDG
+381 YFLDQVKEIEG
-392 VKVAGKKTVE
+392 VRIAGKKTVE

-417 SIVSFYLSSK
+417 SIVSFYLSNR

-465 EVDICIDAI
+465 EVDICINAI
-474 KTILDDLRQG
+474 KTILSDLRQG
-484 EELI
+484 GELI

>member
-1 MHGVIAD
+1 MKDI
-8 KLGVI
+8 
-13 KLMDK
+13 
-18 REVYF
+18 YF
-23 DNSATTRA
+23 DNSSTSLPKAPNVGRAMGEFIENGAFNINRGSYEGAYEAGSAVLDTR
-31 FDEVRDIVA
+31 E
-40 ETMTVDYGNTSSRHM
+40 M
-55 KGVEAERYVK
+55 
-65 AAREKIAKT
+65 
-74 LKVTEKEIVFTS
+74 LKDLFNAPDSKNVVFTP
-86 GGTESNNLAIIGSAI
+86 
-101 ANQRAGKHIITTAIE
+101 
-116 HASVAAVVGFLEEQG
+116 SVTYSLNYFIKGFLKPNDHVLVTSVEHNAVMRPLVQMKELGLEFDVVPCDEE
-131 FEVTILPVDENG
+131 
-143 QISLEEL
+143 
-150 EAAIREDTILV
+150 
-161 SMMQINNE
+161 
-169 MGAIEPVAEAGA
+169 
-181 LIKKKNPNT
+181 
-190 LFHVDA
+190 
-196 IQSYGKLRIYPKKMN
+196 
-211 VDMLSVSGHK
+211 
-221 LHGPKGSGFLY
+221 GSITADDFRKY

-301 GPQGIGGFIAS
+301 GPQGIGGFISS
-312 DKLEGLIDPVIS
+312 DKLEGLIYPIIS

-329 LSDSEEIPDFLPDRF
+329 LSDSEEMPDFLPDRF

-371 MRKEKMEITK
+371 MINEKMEITK
-381 YFLDQVKEIDG
+381 YFLDKVKEIEG
-392 VKVAGKKTVE
+392 AKVAGKKTVE

-441 AHKTLKTFPQGT
+441 AHQTLNTFPQGT
-453 VRFSFSHFNTKE
+453 VRFSFSHFNTEE

-484 EELI
+484 EDII

>member
-1 MHGVIAD
+1 M
-8 KLGVI
+8 LF
-13 KLMDK
+13 
-18 REVYF
+18 RSYF
-23 DNSATTRA
+23 DNSSTSFPKAPNVGRAMGEFIENGAFNINRGSYEGAYEAGSAVLDTREMLKDL
-31 FDEVRDIVA
+31 FNCPNSKNVVFTPSVTYSLNFFIKGFLKPGDHVLV
-40 ETMTVDYGNTSSRHM
+40 TSVEHNAVMRPLVQM
-55 KGVEAERYVK
+55 EKLGVEFDAVPCDE
-65 AAREKIAKT
+65 EGG
-74 LKVTEKEIVFTS
+74 VTADDF
-86 GGTESNNLAIIGSAI
+86 
-101 ANQRAGKHIITTAIE
+101 RA
-116 HASVAAVVGFLEEQG
+116 
-131 FEVTILPVDENG
+131 
-143 QISLEEL
+143 
-150 EAAIREDTILV
+150 
-161 SMMQINNE
+161 
-169 MGAIEPVAEAGA
+169 
-181 LIKKKNPNT
+181 
-190 LFHVDA
+190 
-196 IQSYGKLRIYPKKMN
+196 
-211 VDMLSVSGHK
+211 
-221 LHGPKGSGFLY
+221 Y

-465 EVDICIDAI
+465 EVDVCIDSI
-474 KTILDDLRQG
+474 KTILSDLRQG
-484 EELI
+484 EDLI

>member
-1 MHGVIAD
+1 MKDI
-8 KLGVI
+8 
-13 KLMDK
+13 
-18 REVYF
+18 YF
-23 DNSATTRA
+23 DNSSTSFPKAPNVGRAMGEFIENGAFNINRGSYEGAYEAGSAVLDTREMLKDLFNA
-31 FDEVRDIVA
+31 PDSKNVVFTPSVTYSLNFFIKGFLKPGDHVLV
-40 ETMTVDYGNTSSRHM
+40 TSVEHNAVMRPLVQM
-55 KGVEAERYVK
+55 EKLGVEFDAVPCDE
-65 AAREKIAKT
+65 EGG
-74 LKVTEKEIVFTS
+74 VTADDF
-86 GGTESNNLAIIGSAI
+86 
-101 ANQRAGKHIITTAIE
+101 RA
-116 HASVAAVVGFLEEQG
+116 
-131 FEVTILPVDENG
+131 
-143 QISLEEL
+143 
-150 EAAIREDTILV
+150 
-161 SMMQINNE
+161 
-169 MGAIEPVAEAGA
+169 
-181 LIKKKNPNT
+181 
-190 LFHVDA
+190 
-196 IQSYGKLRIYPKKMN
+196 
-211 VDMLSVSGHK
+211 
-221 LHGPKGSGFLY
+221 Y

-465 EVDICIDAI
+465 EVDVCIDAI
-474 KTILDDLRQG
+474 KTILSDLRQG
-484 EELI
+484 EDLI

>member
-1 MHGVIAD
+1 MKDI
-8 KLGVI
+8 
-13 KLMDK
+13 
-18 REVYF
+18 YF
-23 DNSATTRA
+23 DNSSTSFPKAPNVGRAMGEFIENGAFNINRGSYEGAYEAGSAVLDTREMLKDL
-31 FDEVRDIVA
+31 FNCPNSKNVVFTPSVTYSLNFFIKGFLKPGDHVLV
-40 ETMTVDYGNTSSRHM
+40 TSVEHNAVMRPLVQM
-55 KGVEAERYVK
+55 EKLGVEFDAVPCDE
-65 AAREKIAKT
+65 EGG
-74 LKVTEKEIVFTS
+74 VTADDF
-86 GGTESNNLAIIGSAI
+86 
-101 ANQRAGKHIITTAIE
+101 RA
-116 HASVAAVVGFLEEQG
+116 
-131 FEVTILPVDENG
+131 
-143 QISLEEL
+143 
-150 EAAIREDTILV
+150 
-161 SMMQINNE
+161 
-169 MGAIEPVAEAGA
+169 
-181 LIKKKNPNT
+181 
-190 LFHVDA
+190 
-196 IQSYGKLRIYPKKMN
+196 
-211 VDMLSVSGHK
+211 
-221 LHGPKGSGFLY
+221 Y

-273 AQTAGILNIDMQKA
+273 AQTAGIINIDMQKA

-371 MRKEKMEITK
+371 MRNEKMEITK
-381 YFLDQVKEIDG
+381 YFLDQVKEIEG
-392 VKVAGKKTVE
+392 VRIAGKKTVE

-465 EVDICIDAI
+465 EVDVCIDSI
-474 KTILDDLRQG
+474 KTILSDLRQG
-484 EELI
+484 EDLI